1 MLLLEGYKDAK
12 TDNLLKSIEKSKE
25 VEFSHFILALGIEN
39 VGKKTAKD
47 FAKKF
52 NNIDELMLS
61 NQEKLLQIDEVGEI
75 IAECVVNYFS
85 DQENIDE
92 INGLFSQ
99 GVKILYEQKSQDGVF
114 LGEKVVLTGT
124 LSQYKRDDAAKI
136 IESLGGEIMSSVSK
150 NTTMVLAGENAGS
163 KLDKAIKLGI
173 KIIDE
178 ETFKLLIK
186 T

>member
-1 MLLLEGYKDAK
+1 MNK
-12 TDNLLKSIEKSKE
+12 TE
-25 VEFSHFILALGIEN
+25 
-39 VGKKTAKD
+39 TAKKLMILQKEIGLVD
-47 FAKKF
+47 ALSLYFGKNIKVKIGLGERHCQKS
-52 NNIDELMLS
+52 IDELMLS

-163 KLDKAIKLGI
+163 KLDKAKKLGI

-186 T
+186 TW